1 MVSPTASVSQTGFLL
16 NLFVVMVAA
25 TLVGAGTGSA
35 GTLVLHLPFDDG
47 TGSAIAAD
55 ASGNGHDG
63 TLVNMDPDTDW
74 VSGQAGLALD
84 FDGTNDYVSVPD
96 DAALDFGTGDFSV
109 AFWVFKRS
117 STVNYDNGYGVSKWS
132 TGATPGINEWCLLV
146 GSGSA
151 TGDTPAF
158 TVEIGMTRY
167 KVLDPQEISL
177 NEWHQVVG
185 VREGQTT
192 SLYVDGVLVDENSS
206 LPAGGAVNNV
216 GSELRVAVNQPVAPL
231 YFTDAIFDDVQ
242 IYKFALT
249 DGDVA
254 VGEVAGGNI
263 AFLFAKPGMTLEIFS
278 DDFESG
284 DTSAWSN
291 TVP

>member
-1 MVSPTASVSQTGFLL
+1 MVTPTASVSQTGFLL
-16 NLFVVMVAA
+16 NLFAVMVAA

-84 FDGTNDYVSVPD
+84 FDGTNDYVNVPD

-117 STVNYDNGYGVSKWS
+117 ATAGYANNYGVSKWS
-132 TGATPGINEWCLLV
+132 TGASPGINEWLLNV

-151 TGDTPAF
+151 TGDTPSF
-158 TVEIGMTRY
+158 SVEIGSTTY
-167 KVLDPQEISL
+167 KAMDPQDITL
-177 NEWHQVVG
+177 YVWHHIAG
-185 VREGQTT
+185 VREGQTI
-192 SLYVDGVLVDENSS
+192 SIYVDGILVDANSS
-206 LPAGGAVNNV
+206 LPADGAINNT
-216 GSELRVAVNQPVAPL
+216 GRELRVAVNQPAAPIF
-231 YFTDAIFDDVQ
+231 YTDALFDDVQ

-263 AFLFAKPGMTLEIFS
+263 AFLYANPGMTVEIFS